1 MKRLLLIPILWFA
14 GYGAGAQI
22 GKIVYPAGT
31 YSVTTEGP
39 TKITTGDNWVHIEW
53 EVEPVVPAP
62 PNPTKPPEP
71 TKPDPPVAPPPA
83 PTPDVSLPVLKGQV
97 WMLAVYDTAKAGNY
111 PPGQQAI
118 LLPPDKGGS
127 VSIGAALKSMQISWQ
142 PRDQADETLKT
153 WIADAQAKGLP
164 AVVVIGNAGKTSL
177 VVPLPAD
184 EAGVLALARK
194 IRGQN

>member
-1 MKRLLLIPILWFA
+1 MNRFTLLALASILWA
-14 GYGAGAQI
+14 PPIDPVTG
-22 GKIVYPAGT
+22 PAGVYT
-31 YSVTTEGP
+31 VTTTGP
-39 TKITTGDNWVHIEW
+39 TRVTSGEGWVKIEW

-71 TKPDPPVAPPPA
+71 AKPDPPPVVTPPPPA
-83 PTPDVSLPVLKGQV
+83 PEPAVSIPTLTGQV
-97 WMLAVYDTAKAGNY
+97 WMLAVYDTAKAGSY

-153 WIADAQAKGLP
+153 WTADAQAKGLP
-164 AVVVIGNAGKTSL
+164 AVVIIGNAGKTSF

-184 EAGVLALARK
+184 EAGVLSLARK
-194 IRGQN
+194 IRGQG

>member
-1 MKRLLLIPILWFA
+1 MTQRLTLLALLASVSLGSASDPVT
-14 GYGAGAQI
+14 G
-22 GKIVYPAGT
+22 PAGVYT
-31 YSVTTEGP
+31 VTTTGP
-39 TKITTGDNWVHIEW
+39 TRVTSGEGWVKIEW

-62 PNPTKPPEP
+62 TNPTKPPDP
-71 TKPDPPVAPPPA
+71 AKPDPSVAPPPA
-83 PTPDVSLPVLKGQV
+83 PTPAASLPVLVGQV
-97 WMLAVYDTAKAGNY
+97 WMLAVYDSAKAGSY

-142 PRDQADETLKT
+142 PRDQADPVLKE

-184 EAGVLALARK
+184 EAGVLVLARK
-194 IRGQN
+194 IRGQ